1 MPNCLAYD
9 GGVTQSIGHA
19 LTEPARKLAEAVL
32 HSRRFARA
40 PISLYRVGLGFVFGS
55 RMLMLEHVGRRTGA
69 RRYVVLEVVDQPS
82 PDVYVVPSGFGE
94 GSQWFRNVM
103 AEPEVKVSVGVR
115 RSVAATA
122 RRLSAAEADAALQRY
137 IGRHPRAWAS
147 LKEVIER
154 TLGGRV
160 DPPNTELPMVELR
173 CA

>member
-1 MPNCLAYD
+1 MAKATIAH
-9 GGVTQSIGHA
+9 V
-19 LTEPARKLAEAVL
+19 LTEPMRKLAETAL

-69 RRYVVLEVVDQPS
+69 RRYVVLEVIDHPS

-94 GSQWFRNVM
+94 RSQWFRNVM
-103 AEPEVKVSVGVR
+103 ADPDVRVSVAGR
-115 RSVAATA
+115 RSVAGTA
-122 RRLSAAEADAALQRY
+122 RRLSTADADAALQRY

-147 LKEVIER
+147 LKEVVQR

-160 DPPNTELPMVELR
+160 DPPNTELPIVELR
-173 CA
+173 CT